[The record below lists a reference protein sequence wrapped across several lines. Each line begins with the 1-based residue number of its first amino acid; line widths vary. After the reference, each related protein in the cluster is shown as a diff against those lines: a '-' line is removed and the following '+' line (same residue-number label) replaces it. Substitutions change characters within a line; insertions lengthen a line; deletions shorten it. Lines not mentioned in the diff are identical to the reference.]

1 MHESGTMIQYS
12 CVDGVTYVNGYAG
25 TSCTGDYESVA
36 VDDSSISC
44 SSSGLSV
51 HFDFHPLDD
60 TLIHG
65 YCAHSD
71 SCDYSMFKKYI
82 EGNDSSSCVDP
93 NSGTICYVCSVSLIL
108 NEWFT
113 FHFDAAV

>member
-1 MHESGTMIQYS
+1 
-12 CVDGVTYVNGYAG
+12 
-25 TSCTGDYESVA
+25 
-36 VDDSSISC
+36 
-44 SSSGLSV
+44 
-51 HFDFHPLDD
+51 
-60 TLIHG
+60 
-65 YCAHSD
+65 
-71 SCDYSMFKKYI
+71 KKYI